1 MPGTIQVSVLE
12 LMEPPPSASPAPT
25 DAKTKSLSL
34 KVAAGKREYQTVG
47 KMEITFSILVN
58 ANHEGSCRLVEF
70 KTLSVVER
78 GMLDD
83 TFPLEGG
90 GTVRVRLQ
98 FLLSEEE
105 RLRIHELRNSTL
117 RRKHG
122 EMLKEGLESNIYGDD
137 IKDMML
143 TCNAEHNIE
152 GTVITQPKH
161 ADQFLLVTDECNNPS
176 ITQGLEKHS
185 QDFEN
190 DACKLSVTDKGK
202 SKRISAIKGFQ
213 ERNTIPEDSS
223 DLHREFA
230 ASLGPRNAREEI
242 IPFSIE
248 LKDHIQRNEKNPL
261 ARSTRSNIWKMI
273 SAFENSLSQGLGHHV
288 ASGILSVGKNQNEQS
303 LKRISSEES
312 MEKKFFGQTMAKS
325 FSAETLSD
333 NSLQDNLKIPEQP
346 HHEKEGRDIDNATK
360 LEDIVNYNQILDF
373 KKKVKNKGSDQKNK
387 SLHAA
392 VCQTSESMIKVQ
404 KPIMTDNNICLGG
417 SIEQMNVQKLKA
429 IYAGHDPC
437 NEAKPRMDK
446 AHACYMATNQN
457 VGNEVNV
464 FVHKNQNEDH
474 KFQKETNRSRS
485 ITSEAVN
492 VDPCSTR
499 TYQQECLI
507 NTAPEDFYCR
517 FCRGHYEE
525 LVSGNSFESIGLFYT
540 QTEEY
545 LWGTLGIW
553 APRHLCI
560 TTGSK
565 QLRNLLESCRICLRS
580 LSVEDKS
587 MVKIGAN
594 LPPRTETYM
603 RITNATQKIK
613 PMEEMFSDSSIT
625 VTKNENV
632 SPNPGKLNHEDLVS
646 TSNSNGRLIDQGVR
660 IIIVIIAC
668 GTLLLRAI

>member
-12 LMEPPPSASPAPT
+12 LMEPPPSASPALT
-25 DAKTKSLSL
+25 DAKTRSLSL
-34 KVAAGKREYQTVG
+34 KVTAGKREYQTVG
-47 KMEITFSILVN
+47 KMEITFPVVSLRENLVVMLYSLDGN
-58 ANHEGSCRLVEF
+58 LLSRIEF

-122 EMLKEGLESNIYGDD
+122 EMLKEGLERDS

-161 ADQFLLVTDECNNPS
+161 ADQFLLVTDECSNPS

-185 QDFEN
+185 RDSEN

-213 ERNTIPEDSS
+213 ERDTIPEDSS

-273 SAFENSLSQGLGHHV
+273 SAFENSLSQGPGHHV
-288 ASGILSVGKNQNEQS
+288 DSGILSVGKNQNEQS

-333 NSLQDNLKIPEQP
+333 NSLQDNLKIPERP
-346 HHEKEGRDIDNATK
+346 HHEKKEGRDIDNATK
-360 LEDIVNYNQILDF
+360 LEDMVNYNQILDF
-373 KKKVKNKGSDQKNK
+373 EKKVKNKGSDQKNK

-392 VCQTSESMIKVQ
+392 LCQTSESIIKVQ
-404 KPIMTDNNICLGG
+404 KPIMTDDTICLGG

-437 NEAKPRMDK
+437 NEAKPRTDK
-446 AHACYMATNQN
+446 AHACYMATDQN

-464 FVHKNQNEDH
+464 FLHKNQNENR

-507 NTAPEDFYCR
+507 NTAPEDFYCIS
-517 FCRGHYEE
+517 CRGHYEE

-565 QLRNLLESCRICLRS
+565 QMRNLLESCRICLRS
-580 LSVEDKS
+580 LSAEDKS
-587 MVKIGAN
+587 MEK
-594 LPPRTETYM
+594 
-603 RITNATQKIK
+603 
-613 PMEEMFSDSSIT
+613 MFSDSSVS

-632 SPNPGKLNHEDLVS
+632 SRSPRKLNHENLVS

>member
-12 LMEPPPSASPAPT
+12 LMEPPPSASPALT
-25 DAKTKSLSL
+25 DAKTRSLSL
-34 KVAAGKREYQTVG
+34 KVTAGKREYQTVG
-47 KMEITFSILVN
+47 KMDITFPVVSLRENLVVMLYSLDGN
-58 ANHEGSCRLVEF
+58 LLSRIEF

-122 EMLKEGLESNIYGDD
+122 EMLKEGLESNIY
-137 IKDMML
+137 
-143 TCNAEHNIE
+143 
-152 GTVITQPKH
+152 
-161 ADQFLLVTDECNNPS
+161 VTDEYSNPS

-185 QDFEN
+185 RDSEN
-190 DACKLSVTDKGK
+190 DTCKLSVTDKGK

-213 ERNTIPEDSS
+213 ERDTIPEDSS
-223 DLHREFA
+223 DLHRELA

-273 SAFENSLSQGLGHHV
+273 SAFENSLSQGLGHPV
-288 ASGILSVGKNQNEQS
+288 DSGILSVGKNQNEQS

-333 NSLQDNLKIPEQP
+333 NSLQDNLKIPERP
-346 HHEKEGRDIDNATK
+346 HHEKKEGRDIDNATK
-360 LEDIVNYNQILDF
+360 LEDMVNYNQILDF
-373 KKKVKNKGSDQKNK
+373 EKKVKNKGSDQKNK

-392 VCQTSESMIKVQ
+392 LCQTSESIIKVQ
-404 KPIMTDNNICLGG
+404 KPIMTDDNICLGG

-437 NEAKPRMDK
+437 NEAKPRTDK
-446 AHACYMATNQN
+446 AHACYMATDQN

-464 FVHKNQNEDH
+464 FLHKNQNENR

-507 NTAPEDFYCR
+507 NAAPEDFYCIS
-517 FCRGHYEE
+517 CRGHYEE

-580 LSVEDKS
+580 LSAEDKS
-587 MVKIGAN
+587 MEK
-594 LPPRTETYM
+594 
-603 RITNATQKIK
+603 
-613 PMEEMFSDSSIT
+613 MFSDSSVS
-625 VTKNENV
+625 VTKNEIV
-632 SPNPGKLNHEDLVS
+632 SRSPRKLNHENLVS

>member
-12 LMEPPPSASPAPT
+12 LMEPPPSASPALT
-25 DAKTKSLSL
+25 DAKTRSLSL
-34 KVAAGKREYQTVG
+34 KVTAGKREYETVG
-47 KMEITFSILVN
+47 KMEITFPVVSLRENLVVMLYSLDGN
-58 ANHEGSCRLVEF
+58 LLSRIEF

-122 EMLKEGLESNIYGDD
+122 EMLKEGLERDN

-161 ADQFLLVTDECNNPS
+161 ADQDECSNPS

-185 QDFEN
+185 RDSEN

-213 ERNTIPEDSS
+213 ERDTIPEDSS

-273 SAFENSLSQGLGHHV
+273 SAFENSLSQGLGHPV
-288 ASGILSVGKNQNEQS
+288 DSGILSVGKNQNEQS

-325 FSAETLSD
+325 FSVETLSD
-333 NSLQDNLKIPEQP
+333 NSLQDNLKIPERP
-346 HHEKEGRDIDNATK
+346 HHENKERRDIDNATK

-373 KKKVKNKGSDQKNK
+373 EKKVKNKGSDQKNK

-392 VCQTSESMIKVQ
+392 LCQTSESIIKVQ
-404 KPIMTDNNICLGG
+404 KPIMTDDNICLGG

-446 AHACYMATNQN
+446 AHACYMATDQN
-457 VGNEVNV
+457 VGNEVNA
-464 FVHKNQNEDH
+464 FLHKNQNEDR

-492 VDPCSTR
+492 VDPSTR

-507 NTAPEDFYCR
+507 NTAPEDLYCR
-517 FCRGHYEE
+517 SCRGHYEE

-580 LSVEDKS
+580 LSAEDKS
-587 MVKIGAN
+587 MDRNIHEHYQRNSKDYAN
-594 LPPRTETYM
+594 GGLSYIE
-603 RITNATQKIK
+603 K
-613 PMEEMFSDSSIT
+613 MFSDSSVSVI
-625 VTKNENV
+625 KNENV
-632 SPNPGKLNHEDLVS
+632 SRSPRKLNHENLVS

>member
-1 MPGTIQVSVLE
+1 MNKDNWSNRSPVYGCSPVVSLRENLVLMLYSLDGN
-12 LMEPPPSASPAPT
+12 LMS
-25 DAKTKSLSL
+25 
-34 KVAAGKREYQTVG
+34 Q
-47 KMEITFSILVN
+47 I
-58 ANHEGSCRLVEF
+58 EF
-70 KTLSVVER
+70 KTLSVVEK

-105 RLRIHELRNSTL
+105 HMRIHELRNSTL

-122 EMLKEGLESNIYGDD
+122 EMLKEGLESNIYVAGDNV
-137 IKDMML
+137 KDMML

-161 ADQFLLVTDECNNPS
+161 ADQDECSNPS

-185 QDFEN
+185 WDSEN
-190 DACKLSVTDKGK
+190 DTCKLSVIDKGQ
-202 SKRISAIKGFQ
+202 SKRSAVKGFQ
-213 ERNTIPEDSS
+213 ERDTIPEDSS

-242 IPFSIE
+242 TPFSTE

-261 ARSTRSNIWKMI
+261 ARSTRSNVWKMI
-273 SAFENSLSQGLGHHV
+273 SAFENSLSQGLEHHV
-288 ASGILSVGKNQNEQS
+288 DSGLLSIGKDQNEQS

-325 FSAETLSD
+325 FSAEMLSD
-333 NSLQDNLKIPEQP
+333 NSLQDNLKIPERP
-346 HHEKEGRDIDNATK
+346 HHEKKKGRDIDNATK
-360 LEDIVNYNQILDF
+360 SEDIVNYSQILDF
-373 KKKVKNKGSDQKNK
+373 EKKVKNKGSDQQNK
-387 SLHAA
+387 SLDAA
-392 VCQTSESMIKVQ
+392 LCQTSESMIKVQ
-404 KPIMTDNNICLGG
+404 KPIMTDGNICLGG

-429 IYAGHDPC
+429 IYVEHDPC
-437 NEAKPRMDK
+437 NEAKPMMDK
-446 AHACYMATNQN
+446 ARYMATDQN
-457 VGNEVNV
+457 VGNEVNII
-464 FVHKNQNEDH
+464 VHKNQNEDH
-474 KFQKETNRSRS
+474 KFQKETNRSRR

-507 NTAPEDFYCR
+507 NTVPEDFYCG

-565 QLRNLLESCRICLRS
+565 QLRKLLESCRICLRS
-580 LSVEDKS
+580 LSMEDNS
-587 MVKIGAN
+587 MEKMI
-594 LPPRTETYM
+594 
-603 RITNATQKIK
+603 
-613 PMEEMFSDSSIT
+613 SDSSIS
-625 VTKNENV
+625 VKKNENV
-632 SPNPGKLNHEDLVS
+632 SHGPGKLNDEDLVG

-668 GTLLLRAI
+668 GTLVLRAI

>member
-12 LMEPPPSASPAPT
+12 LMEPPPSASPALT
-25 DAKTKSLSL
+25 DAKTRSLSL
-34 KVAAGKREYQTVG
+34 KVTAGKREYQTVE
-47 KMEITFSILVN
+47 KMEITFPVVSLRENLVVMLYSLDGN
-58 ANHEGSCRLVEF
+58 LLSRIEF

-122 EMLKEGLESNIYGDD
+122 EMLKEGLERDN

-161 ADQFLLVTDECNNPS
+161 ADQFLLVTDECSNPS

-185 QDFEN
+185 RDSEN

-213 ERNTIPEDSS
+213 ERDTIPEDSS

-288 ASGILSVGKNQNEQS
+288 DSGILSVGKNQNEQS

-333 NSLQDNLKIPEQP
+333 NSLQDNLKIPERP
-346 HHEKEGRDIDNATK
+346 HHEKKEGRDIDKATK
-360 LEDIVNYNQILDF
+360 LEDIVNYNKSLDF
-373 KKKVKNKGSDQKNK
+373 EKKVKNKGSDQKNK

-392 VCQTSESMIKVQ
+392 LCQTSESIIKVQ
-404 KPIMTDNNICLGG
+404 KPIMTDDNICLGG

-437 NEAKPRMDK
+437 NEAKTRMDK
-446 AHACYMATNQN
+446 AHACYMATDQN

-464 FVHKNQNEDH
+464 FLHKNQNENR

-517 FCRGHYEE
+517 SCRGHYEE

-580 LSVEDKS
+580 LSAEDKS
-587 MVKIGAN
+587 MEK
-594 LPPRTETYM
+594 
-603 RITNATQKIK
+603 
-613 PMEEMFSDSSIT
+613 MFSDSSVS

-632 SPNPGKLNHEDLVS
+632 SRSPRKLNHENLVS

>member
-12 LMEPPPSASPAPT
+12 LMEPPPSASPALT
-25 DAKTKSLSL
+25 DAKTRSLSL
-34 KVAAGKREYQTVG
+34 KVTAGKREYQTVG
-47 KMEITFSILVN
+47 KMEITFPVVSLRENLVVMLYSLDGN
-58 ANHEGSCRLVEF
+58 LLSRIEF

-122 EMLKEGLESNIYGDD
+122 EMLKEGLERDN

-161 ADQFLLVTDECNNPS
+161 ADQDECSNPS

-185 QDFEN
+185 RDSEN

-213 ERNTIPEDSS
+213 ERDTIPEDSS

-273 SAFENSLSQGLGHHV
+273 SAFENSLSQGLGHPV
-288 ASGILSVGKNQNEQS
+288 DSGILSVGKNQNEQS

-333 NSLQDNLKIPEQP
+333 NSLQDNLKIPERP
-346 HHEKEGRDIDNATK
+346 HHENKEGRDIDNATK

-373 KKKVKNKGSDQKNK
+373 EKKVKNKGSDQKNK

-392 VCQTSESMIKVQ
+392 LCQTSESIIKVQ
-404 KPIMTDNNICLGG
+404 KPIMTDDNICLGG
-417 SIEQMNVQKLKA
+417 SIEQINVQKLKA

-446 AHACYMATNQN
+446 AHACYMATDQN

-464 FVHKNQNEDH
+464 FLHKNQNEDR

-485 ITSEAVN
+485 VTSEAVN
-492 VDPCSTR
+492 VDPSTR

-507 NTAPEDFYCR
+507 NTAPEDLYCR
-517 FCRGHYEE
+517 SCRGHYEE

-565 QLRNLLESCRICLRS
+565 QLRNLLESCRVCLRS
-580 LSVEDKS
+580 LSAEDKS
-587 MVKIGAN
+587 MEK
-594 LPPRTETYM
+594 
-603 RITNATQKIK
+603 
-613 PMEEMFSDSSIT
+613 MFSDSSVS

-632 SPNPGKLNHEDLVS
+632 SCSPRKLNHENLVS